1 MKPRKFLCAASILLS
16 LSLAAPVQADTV
28 KNVENH
34 PISAFSHNLPTRGIA
49 RAIVR
54 AGTKRGWI
62 MQAVNNNTVRARLEV
77 RAHTAIVDITFDRQV
92 YNITY
97 VGSQNLNYR
106 NGRIHRNY
114 NRWVRNLEN
123 DIAVELSNVINGN

>member
-1 MKPRKFLCAASILLS
+1 MKPRKFLCAACVLLS
-16 LSLAAPVQADTV
+16 LSLAAPVQADVV
-28 KNVENH
+28 KNIEDH
-34 PISAFSHNLPTRGIA
+34 PISAFSHNLPLRGIA

-54 AGTKRGWI
+54 AGTQRGWI
-62 MQAVNNNTVRARLEV
+62 MQAIDSNTVRARLEV
-77 RAHTAIVDITFDRQV
+77 RSHTAVVDITFDRQT

-97 VGSQNLNYR
+97 IDSTNLNYR

-114 NRWVRNLEN
+114 NRWIRNLEN